1 MSIKSAQ
8 AKQQLRNS
16 DGTFANENKNAG
28 LPSNDM
34 IQRAKSLLD
43 SKSKTEENVLTSSFL
58 PMSARVGL
66 CERYLA
72 GEVEDTDGTLEYLT
86 NQAKTIEERNDGSQV
101 LTDTWDDARDEDIEW
116 ATRQFNEL
124 HQDYPLEPEEVIKA
138 KRAYQDGTLASLD
151 LAHCQVMDAAVGRSI
166 GPLLPDPTYSSIKE
180 SLSREMDKPV
190 AMYANVADRFSY
202 SVQNSVAR
210 PGEPCW
216 HTPQGYVSMTSYHAI
231 LDDGGPASDRYFIYV
246 NGTDEDRRE
255 LSQHWDDRDWLR
267 GRADE
272 CEPEATGRATDL
284 YVTTY
289 PEPEYRAGR
298 GIIEVH
304 RGNVSSDEWG

>member
-86 NQAKTIEERNDGSQV
+86 NQAKTIEERNDGSQA
-101 LTDTWDDARDEDIEW
+101 LTDTWVDILPRMNAGDSRISRFGFLF
-116 ATRQFNEL
+116 ATTKQER
-124 HQDYPLEPEEVIKA
+124 
-138 KRAYQDGTLASLD
+138 
-151 LAHCQVMDAAVGRSI
+151 
-166 GPLLPDPTYSSIKE
+166 
-180 SLSREMDKPV
+180 
-190 AMYANVADRFSY
+190 
-202 SVQNSVAR
+202 
-210 PGEPCW
+210 
-216 HTPQGYVSMTSYHAI
+216 
-231 LDDGGPASDRYFIYV
+231 
-246 NGTDEDRRE
+246 
-255 LSQHWDDRDWLR
+255 R
-267 GRADE
+267 GR
-272 CEPEATGRATDL
+272 
-284 YVTTY
+284 
-289 PEPEYRAGR
+289 
-298 GIIEVH
+298 
-304 RGNVSSDEWG
+304 

>member
-1 MSIKSAQ
+1 
-8 AKQQLRNS
+8 
-16 DGTFANENKNAG
+16 
-28 LPSNDM
+28 M
-34 IQRAKSLLD
+34 IQHAKSLLD
-43 SKSKTEENVLTSSFL
+43 SKSEAEENVLTSPFL
-58 PMSARVGL
+58 AMSERVDL

-151 LAHCQVMDAAVGRSI
+151 LTHCQVMDAAVGRSI

-231 LDDGGPASDRYFIYV
+231 LDAGGPASDRYFIYV

-289 PEPEYRAGR
+289 PEPEYR
-298 GIIEVH
+298 E
-304 RGNVSSDEWG
+304 

>member
-86 NQAKTIEERNDGSQV
+86 DQAKTIEERNDGSQV

-289 PEPEYRAGR
+289 PEPEYRVRR

>member
-116 ATRQFNEL
+116 ATRQFI
-124 HQDYPLEPEEVIKA
+124 DI
-138 KRAYQDGTLASLD
+138 
-151 LAHCQVMDAAVGRSI
+151 
-166 GPLLPDPTYSSIKE
+166 LPRMNAGD
-180 SLSREMDKPV
+180 SRIL
-190 AMYANVADRFSY
+190 RFGFLFATTK
-202 SVQNSVAR
+202 QER
-210 PGEPCW
+210 
-216 HTPQGYVSMTSYHAI
+216 
-231 LDDGGPASDRYFIYV
+231 
-246 NGTDEDRRE
+246 
-255 LSQHWDDRDWLR
+255 R
-267 GRADE
+267 GR
-272 CEPEATGRATDL
+272 
-284 YVTTY
+284 
-289 PEPEYRAGR
+289 
-298 GIIEVH
+298 
-304 RGNVSSDEWG
+304 